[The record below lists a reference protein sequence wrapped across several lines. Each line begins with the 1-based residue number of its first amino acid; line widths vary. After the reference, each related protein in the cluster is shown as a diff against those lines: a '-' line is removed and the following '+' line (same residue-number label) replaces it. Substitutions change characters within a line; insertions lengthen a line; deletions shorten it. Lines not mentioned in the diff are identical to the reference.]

1 MRARRTSI
9 VCTLALLVVLAACGS
24 DDGTA
29 ARSSTTATGS
39 SDETSTEADS
49 AEIETEAEAEEPA
62 LEGTVTVFAA
72 ASLTDAFGELG
83 TAFEEEH
90 PEVTVELSFGA
101 SSGLREQIL
110 AGAPA
115 DVFASANASNMDQVV
130 EAGAA
135 VDPSAFVTNQLQ
147 IVVPA
152 GNPEGIAGLADFARD
167 ELLLGLCAEEVP
179 CGQLALEALAA
190 AAVTPSVDTAEPD
203 VRSLLTKVEAGEL
216 DGGIVYETDVLAAGD
231 AVEGIEIPAAQN
243 VTATYPIAALA
254 EAAEPEAAAA
264 FIVFVL
270 SDEGLAILE
279 SYGFGAP

>member
-1 MRARRTSI
+1 MRARPTSI
-9 VCTLALLVVLAACGS
+9 VWTFALLVVLAGCGS
-24 DDGTA
+24 DDDTA

-83 TAFEEEH
+83 TAFEEEN

-135 VDPSAFVTNQLQ
+135 VDPSTFVTNQLQ

-152 GNPEGIAGLADFARD
+152 GNPEDIAGLADFARD
-167 ELLLGLCAEEVP
+167 DLLLGLCAEEVP
-179 CGQLALEALAA
+179 CGQFALEALAA
-190 AAVTPSVDTAEPD
+190 AVVTPSVDTAEPD

-231 AVEGIEIPAAQN
+231 AVEGIEIPAEQN
-243 VTATYPIAALA
+243 VTATYPIATLA
-254 EAAEPEAAAA
+254 EAAEPDAAAA
-264 FIVFVL
+264 FVVFVL
-270 SDEGLAILE
+270 SEEGQAILG